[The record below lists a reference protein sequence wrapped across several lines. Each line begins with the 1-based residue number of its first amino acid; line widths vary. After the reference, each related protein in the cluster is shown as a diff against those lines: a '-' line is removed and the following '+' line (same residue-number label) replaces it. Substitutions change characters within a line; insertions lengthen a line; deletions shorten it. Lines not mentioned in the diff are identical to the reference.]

1 MAVIFAGKTL
11 YYFQAIQQTTIIV
24 GTSTQNKGEKIIY
37 ACRKNQFF
45 FHLRYI
51 LFIPYC
57 LYYTTYNLIQQL
69 LFPDFFT
76 MFFNF
81 VQEAAWVLSNI
92 AANSIEH
99 KKLIYSSDAVPLLLR
114 LLSSAPSDIRK
125 EVAYAIGNICVA
137 PMEGPGKPKLILEHL
152 VSLVDRGCLIGFID
166 LVRSA
171 DIEAARLGLQFL
183 ELVRKSFLTSLHA
196 LTIF

>member
-1 MAVIFAGKTL
+1 M
-11 YYFQAIQQTTIIV
+11 
-24 GTSTQNKGEKIIY
+24 
-37 ACRKNQFF
+37 
-45 FHLRYI
+45 
-51 LFIPYC
+51 
-57 LYYTTYNLIQQL
+57 
-69 LFPDFFT
+69 
-76 MFFNF
+76 
-81 VQEAAWVLSNI
+81 LSNI

-114 LLSSAPSDIRK
+114 LLSSAPFDIRK

-152 VSLVDRGCLIGFID
+152 VSLVDRGCLTGFID

-183 ELVRKSFLTSLHA
+183 ELVRKSFLTTLHA